1 MTGEVELNRRNQ
13 LVAPADHDQ
22 GTNFQTQLDAT
33 DKLSDT
39 LSLTNKAYF
48 EDYSQLQLEYSQ
60 RYYNNIDES
69 YNFEDRLEL
78 HGKYTDSQFIT
89 GVAYRF
95 MHVVAYGDFFNEYL
109 NATDL
114 TTNPATYPITQLF
127 GVLPGTG
134 YGGQFATPGA
144 TYASELYPN
153 AITNTQDQTSS
164 QLGVFY
170 QEIYNFTDKLSALG
184 GARVDVIHE
193 SISDPLPPPGFAAA
207 QASTTQVEEAL
218 DTSLSYK
225 PVEWATFY
233 GTVDFN
239 QSPVTTNGGG
249 FAGFTGATLNPK
261 DFHVKNWLYEVGNK
275 LALDDDT
282 LYLTTAVFDQKR
294 AQTDQFNN
302 TTIIKALGAEFEL
315 NYQPNNN
322 FSATAA
328 ASYLHAWLPDA
339 SGGLSFTENVYDA
352 FAPPYGTGVGQSKLQ
367 RVAAG
372 QLSPAGSAAATV

>member
-1 MTGEVELNRRNQ
+1 
-13 LVAPADHDQ
+13 
-22 GTNFQTQLDAT
+22 
-33 DKLSDT
+33 
-39 LSLTNKAYF
+39 
-48 EDYSQLQLEYSQ
+48 
-60 RYYNNIDES
+60 
-69 YNFEDRLEL
+69 
-78 HGKYTDSQFIT
+78 
-89 GVAYRF
+89 

-127 GVLPGTG
+127 GVLPVPG

-164 QLGVFY
+164 QLGGFY

-218 DTSLSYK
+218 DTSLTYK
-225 PVEWATFY
+225 PAEWATLY

-249 FAGFTGATLNPK
+249 FAAFTGSTLNPK

-275 LALDDDT
+275 LALDDNT
-282 LYLTTAVFDQKR
+282 LYLTTALFDQKR

-315 NYQPNNN
+315 NYQPNDN

-352 FAPPYGTGVGQSKLQ
+352 FAPPYGTGVGSPNFNALPPGSYRQPGVPQQLYSAFSKYRTDFGFGASLGIVVTGNTTTSYLGNV
-367 RVAAG
+367 RIPSEYTLDGSLFYEAARW
-372 QLSPAGSAAATV
+372 SVHAISTI